1 MQHPLPKEVGCTH
14 ARLTVLYAEHYSET
28 QDYPNLAMWCQTILR
43 NKNRAGFYRTHSSV
57 KACSSL
63 RVQHGNKIRCF
74 RLSVRICLDSVS
86 HQIALAEVLSKVHYI
101 YLTRIPFI
109 P

>member
-63 RVQHGNKIRCF
+63 RVQHRNKIRTVPVFC
-74 RLSVRICLDSVS
+74 
-86 HQIALAEVLSKVHYI
+86 
-101 YLTRIPFI
+101 
-109 P
+109 